1 MSIETWLAFVSTVF
15 IFAIIPGPTV
25 IFVIGQ
31 AITHGKKS
39 VTPLALGVLSGDFI
53 AMVLSLLGLGTL
65 LATSATLYGILKWLG
80 VAYLIYLGIK
90 AFKEE
95 PSVDKQMIEKMN
107 VSKSKM
113 FKSSAVVTA
122 LNPKN
127 IVFFVAF
134 FPQFVNTQTEVLP
147 QFLILMFSFSVITLL
162 TIISFAFFAGSIEHK
177 ISSYKAKKRL
187 NQVGGTALVGAGV
200 FTATVNRSQ

>member
-1 MSIETWLAFVSTVF
+1 MSIEIWFAFISTVF

-39 VTPLALGVLSGDFI
+39 VTPLALGVLTGDFI
-53 AMVLSLLGLGTL
+53 AMVISLLGLGAI
-65 LATSATLYGILKWLG
+65 LATSAVLYTILKWIG
-80 VAYLIYLGIK
+80 VFYLIYLGIK

-95 PSVDKQMIEKMN
+95 PSVDSQLFKQMNM
-107 VSKSKM
+107 SKSKM
-113 FKSSAVVTA
+113 FKSSLIVTA

-134 FPQFVNTQTEVLP
+134 LPQFINTSSEVLP
-147 QFLILMFSFSVITLL
+147 QFLILMISFSAVTLCTITC
-162 TIISFAFFAGSIEHK
+162 FAFFAGSIQHK
-177 ISSYKAKKRL
+177 ITSYKAKKRL
-187 NQVGGTALVGAGV
+187 NQVGGTALIGAGI
-200 FTATVNRSQ
+200 FTATMQKN

>member
-25 IFVIGQ
+25 IFVVGQ

-39 VTPLALGVLSGDFI
+39 VTPLALGVLSGDLI
-53 AMVLSLLGLGTL
+53 AMIISLLGLGAI
-65 LATSATLYGILKWLG
+65 LATSATLYTILKWFG

-95 PSVDKQMIEKMN
+95 PKMDEELFEEMN
-107 VSKSKM
+107 TSKSKM
-113 FKSSAVVTA
+113 FSSSLIVTA

-127 IVFFVAF
+127 VVFFVAF
-134 FPQFVNTQTEVLP
+134 FPQFVNTSTNVLP
-147 QFLILMFSFSVITLL
+147 QFLTLMVSFSLITLA
-162 TIISFAFFAGSIEHK
+162 TISSFALFSGAIQHK
-177 ISSYKAKKRL
+177 IKSYKAKKRL
-187 NQVGGTALVGAGV
+187 NRAGGTALIGAGV
-200 FTATVNRSQ
+200 FTATIQKN